1 MISHFDWQLVHILP
15 IEVVPDVVIAGTVI
29 ATEVSRERGE
39 DPSRGELQEPAVRDG
54 VEAMA
59 PGVVDLPLQA
69 VPHAFHGRQLKPVI
83 VAVGAGRKLRHCGE
97 SRIGRLHVGERSKAS
112 LTDGLVSIDLR
123 EIRLIHR
130 PSAYI
135 LRLNAAGISELM
147 LDSQTP
153 FHKVRSV
160 KLALRNRRDGD
171 RGQTCRRACERRCA
185 GKLAL
190 REACIEPL
198 IRRDGCIDRAVGH
211 SGRYGR
217 AAHGSQQPALE
228 GLNVWRIYSDQVGN
242 TPGQDIAENAE
253 AGSKNGVGFEPVSYT
268 HLT

>member
-1 MISHFDWQLVHILP
+1 
-15 IEVVPDVVIAGTVI
+15 
-29 ATEVSRERGE
+29 
-39 DPSRGELQEPAVRDG
+39 
-54 VEAMA
+54 
-59 PGVVDLPLQA
+59 
-69 VPHAFHGRQLKPVI
+69 
-83 VAVGAGRKLRHCGE
+83 
-97 SRIGRLHVGERSKAS
+97 
-112 LTDGLVSIDLR
+112 VSIDLR

-135 LRLNAAGISELM
+135 LRLNTARVSKLM

-153 FHKVRSV
+153 FHKVRGM
-160 KLALRNRRDGD
+160 KLAFRNRRDGD

-190 REACIEPL
+190 REASIEPL
-198 IRRDGCIDRAVGH
+198 IRRDGCIDRAVGR

-228 GLNVWRIYSDQVGN
+228 GLNVWRIHSDQVGN

-253 AGSKNGVGFEPVSYT
+253 AGSKNGVGFELPSDGGPGLQNRQRRRYEEISETSLNRVAQR
-268 HLT
+268 LIDIMRDGI